1 MAKRRQKTSQYT
13 KNRNRIMAYQRRLRK
28 KGMEIDIYFPTEN
41 ELRKQ
46 GVKGTELSKY
56 TRKLKTYTS
65 KELKKLSKPVPQQ
78 AFIPQDNISTDSSF
92 FDRVVISGFRE
103 HVSQF
108 NPKAS
113 ELLLS
118 WLDKIL
124 SENDEHSV
132 AIMLQ
137 DGAEHGNIV
146 TYQIAYNTSL
156 LYQYMSNMIDYLP
169 DQGDLFKE
177 NLMQALELE
186 EDYNELI

>member
-1 MAKRRQKTSQYT
+1 MAKRKTAYT
-13 KNRNRIMAYQRRLRK
+13 RNRNRIMAYQRQLRK
-28 KGMEIDIYFPTEN
+28 KGLEIDIYFPTEH

-46 GVKGTELSKY
+46 GIKDTQLTKY
-56 TRKLKTYTS
+56 TNQLKKYTA
-65 KELKKLSKPVPQQ
+65 KELKTLASPIQTTTYTPPTNVSED
-78 AFIPQDNISTDSSF
+78 ASF

-113 ELLLS
+113 ELLLR
-118 WLDKIL
+118 WLDNIL
-124 SENDEHSV
+124 NENDEHSV

-137 DGAEHGNIV
+137 EGAEHGNIV
-146 TYQIAYNTSL
+146 TYQIAYNTNI

-169 DQGDLFKE
+169 DQGELFKE
-177 NLMQALELE
+177 NLMNALELE

>member
-1 MAKRRQKTSQYT
+1 MAKRKTEYT
-13 KNRNRIMAYQRRLRK
+13 RNRNRIMAYQRRLRK
-28 KGMEIDIYFPTEN
+28 KGMGIDLYFPTEN
-41 ELRKQ
+41 ELRIQ
-46 GVKGTELSKY
+46 GIKGTQLTKY
-56 TRKLKTYTS
+56 TNELKKYTS
-65 KELKKLSKPVPQQ
+65 KELKKL
-78 AFIPQDNISTDSSF
+78 ATLTNISEDTSF

-124 SENDEHSV
+124 NGNDEHSV
-132 AIMLQ
+132 ATMLQ

-146 TYQIAYNTSL
+146 TYQVAYNTNL
-156 LYQYMSNMIDYLP
+156 LYQFMSNMIDYLP
-169 DQGDLFKE
+169 DQGELFKE
-177 NLMQALELE
+177 NLMNALELE

>member
-1 MAKRRQKTSQYT
+1 MAKRKTAYT
-13 KNRNRIMAYQRRLRK
+13 RNRNRIMAYQRRLRK
-28 KGMEIDIYFPTEN
+28 KGAEIDLYFPTEN

-46 GVKGTELSKY
+46 GIKGVELTKY
-56 TRKLKTYTS
+56 TNQLKQYTS
-65 KELKKLSKPVPQQ
+65 KELKTLATPIQTTYTP
-78 AFIPQDNISTDSSF
+78 PTNISEDTSF

-118 WLDKIL
+118 WLDKL
-124 SENDEHSV
+124 LNENDEHSV
-132 AIMLQ
+132 ATMLQ

-146 TYQIAYNTSL
+146 TYQIAYNTNL

-169 DQGDLFKE
+169 DQGELFKE
-177 NLMQALELE
+177 NLMNALELE

>member
-1 MAKRRQKTSQYT
+1 MAKRKTAYT
-13 KNRNRIMAYQRRLRK
+13 TNRNRIMAYQRRLRK
-28 KGMEIDIYFPTEN
+28 KGMEIDIYFPTEK

-46 GVKGTELSKY
+46 GIKGTELTKY
-56 TRKLKTYTS
+56 TRKLKQFTP
-65 KELKKLSKPVPQQ
+65 KELKKLATPIQEITYVPP
-78 AFIPQDNISTDSSF
+78 INISEDESF

-118 WLDKIL
+118 WIDKIL

-146 TYQIAYNTSL
+146 TYQIAYNTNL

-169 DQGDLFKE
+169 DQGELFKE
-177 NLMQALELE
+177 NLMNALELE
-186 EDYNELI
+186 EDYNEFI

>member
-1 MAKRRQKTSQYT
+1 MAKRKTAYT
-13 KNRNRIMAYQRRLRK
+13 RNRNRIMAYQRRLRK
-28 KGMEIDIYFPTEN
+28 KGLEIDLYFPTEN

-46 GVKGTELSKY
+46 GIKGTQLTKY
-56 TRKLKTYTS
+56 TNQLKQYTP
-65 KELKKLSKPVPQQ
+65 KELKTLATPM
-78 AFIPQDNISTDSSF
+78 NISEDTSF

-124 SENDEHSV
+124 NENDEHSV
-132 AIMLQ
+132 ATMLQ

-146 TYQIAYNTSL
+146 TYQIAYNTNL

-169 DQGDLFKE
+169 DQGELFKE
-177 NLMQALELE
+177 NLMNALELE